1 MGRFIRLCQFGG
13 AGLSKLKSRDLEWY
27 FFSVLDKKYGNG
39 SCTKRATDKGYWKTI
54 GNIRSIYHRSQ
65 LVGMEKKPLVYH
77 SGRAPK
83 GERTNWVMHEYI
95 LIDQELEKAGIIQV
109 YNPLVCSNQRGNGI
123 EHYNGMECDSGH
135 FFLITKLQ
143 KWSLWFSKISSLV
156 PKFKK
161 PHGSS
166 LWFQNF

>member
-1 MGRFIRLCQFGG
+1 MSILECNLEEKSKLYKDEALGNLFMMNNINYMGRFIRLCQFGG

-95 LIDQELEKAGIIQV
+95 LIDQELEKAGIIQDHQASKQV
-109 YNPLVCSNQRGNGI
+109 
-123 EHYNGMECDSGH
+123 GMQQSEQLSSFT
-135 FFLITKLQ
+135 FF
-143 KWSLWFSKISSLV
+143 
-156 PKFKK
+156 
-161 PHGSS
+161 
-166 LWFQNF
+166 